1 MRAFWVWQL
10 QWACC
15 IFEIYD
21 SVWFFGFIILESQI
35 YVYRMDF
42 ADRTGRNRS
51 FGKYR
56 ILSNLF
62 GFIWRMEFSE
72 VNFYI
77 DTGGNR
83 DNWYRIFGRCG
94 ENQET
99 RHFLADET
107 GWCEQCF

>member
-77 DTGGNR
+77 DTGGIVIIGTEYLAGVVKIRKQDIFSRR
-83 DNWYRIFGRCG
+83 DRMV
-94 ENQET
+94 
-99 RHFLADET
+99 
-107 GWCEQCF
+107 